1 MKKLLVIIRNLGIIR
16 RPMKVTDINSKT
28 LSTLLALTKK
38 KETLQTKISEIDKQ
52 IAALAS
58 GDTSTIKNIL
68 RQASA
73 RGNRRAKAKNAAG
86 RRGPKTPRGVMQQQ
100 ITELLHAAGEIG
112 LTIKEIAEKV
122 GKPKANINVWFSTTG
137 KKLNLF
143 KRLEG
148 GRVKLLG
155 HAETAAP
162 AEPAEPT
169 APTVQEETPAQ

>member
-1 MKKLLVIIRNLGIIR
+1 
-16 RPMKVTDINSKT
+16 MKVTDINSKT

-73 RGNRRAKAKNAAG
+73 RGSRRAKAAKTSAH
-86 RRGPKTPRGVMQQQ
+86 RGPKTPRGVMQQQ
-100 ITELLHAAGEIG
+100 ITDLLHAAGDIG

-122 GKPKANINVWFSTTG
+122 GKPKANVNVWFSTTG
-137 KKLNLF
+137 KKLNIF

-148 GRVKLLG
+148 GRVKL
-155 HAETAAP
+155 HKPEAQEAHAAP
-162 AEPAEPT
+162 VEAPA
-169 APTVQEETPAQ
+169 A

>member
-1 MKKLLVIIRNLGIIR
+1 
-16 RPMKVTDINSKT
+16 MKVTDINSKT
-28 LSTLLALTKK
+28 LSTLLSLTKK
-38 KETLQTKISEIDKQ
+38 KEMLQTKITEIDNQ

-73 RGNRRAKAKNAAG
+73 RGGRRGKARKAGG
-86 RRGPKTPRGVMQQQ
+86 RRGPKTPRGVLQKE
-100 ITELLHAAGEIG
+100 ITNLLHAAGDIG

-155 HAETAAP
+155 HEAPAAP
-162 AEPAEPT
+162 APA
-169 APTVQEETPAQ
+169 ETPAQ